1 MNKYTELSD
10 FEINKRVA
18 IFIGFSCYYGD
29 GSYTNGL
36 GSRAAIVKGKNYHGY
51 FRLGEFDPCNNPSDA
66 MPIIIENKISLLAGD
81 SNFWCARYGEWNILP
96 CPSGI
101 GFIEKAQVINDS
113 PYRAAMELF
122 LLMKDAERET
132 NT

>member
-10 FEINKRVA
+10 LEINKRVFVA
-18 IFIGFSCYYGD
+18 AKIEHEDTDLHSNKVFYGD
-29 GSYTNGL
+29 GANW
-36 GSRAAIVKGKNYHGY
+36 I
-51 FRLGEFDPCNNPSDA
+51 EFNPCNNPADA

-101 GFIEKAQVINDS
+101 AFIEKAQVINDS

-122 LLMKDAERET
+122 LMMKDAENE
-132 NT
+132 NNNNG

>member
-10 FEINKRVA
+10 FEINKKVA
-18 IFIGFSCYYGD
+18 SHYLPCDYNLNEYTKTVELIRFLGD
-29 GSYTNGL
+29 TDEYI
-36 GSRAAIVKGKNYHGY
+36 AY
-51 FRLGEFDPCNNPSDA
+51 RLFDPCNNPTDA

-81 SNFWCARYGEWNILP
+81 SNFWCARYGEWTLLP
-96 CPSGI
+96 HPSGI
-101 GFIEKAQVINDS
+101 EFIEKAQVINDS